1 MLLTIIIFTIV
12 LLLYFHLTNEFKKS
26 EDLEIYE
33 MDYKSNAH
41 LQTICD
47 LRQPVLFD
55 YSKINTAIFETAPT
69 ESTINVN
76 VREVGDVDSITLPY
90 SSAITLMKTDTKSRF
105 FSEKNTEF
113 TTNLVGADNDL
124 KPHMVVN
131 TRQDL
136 MFGSAGAV
144 TPMRYHTEYRNFI
157 CVKSGKIQVKMT
169 PWKSRKYLDPIS
181 DYEHYEFRSTI
192 DVPDSAAKFLEF
204 DVNQGYILYVP
215 PYWFYSIKYESDD
228 TELYDLHYNSVMNCV
243 ANLPKWCMYY
253 MQQQNLKLKVLKT
266 KVSFEEN
273 TDKDKETI
281 M

>member
-1 MLLTIIIFTIV
+1 MV
-12 LLLYFHLTNEFKKS
+12 QFKKS

-41 LQTICD
+41 LQTICE

-55 YSKINTAIFETAPT
+55 YSKINPAIFETAPPDA
-69 ESTINVN
+69 IANVN

-105 FSEKNTEF
+105 FSEKNPDLA
-113 TTNLVGADNDL
+113 TNWVGADNDL

-131 TRQDL
+131 SRRDI
-136 MFGSAGAV
+136 MFGSSGAV

-157 CVKSGKIQVKMT
+157 FVKSGKIQVKMT

-181 DYEHYEFRSTI
+181 DYEHYEFRSTAEAT
-192 DVPDSAAKFLEF
+192 DSSIKFLEF

-228 TELYDLHYNSVMNCV
+228 TVLYDIHYNSFMNCV

-266 KVSFEEN
+266 KVSFDEN
-273 TDKDKETI
+273 VEKQNETI